1 MSPNVFPVA
10 CKNVTYAFATL
21 DQLQEFVELKCVA
34 VLSLVSV
41 FGSVEGLYTV
51 SLHRQC
57 TGELKFKL
65 CSAR

>member
-1 MSPNVFPVA
+1 MSPNAFSVA
-10 CKNVTYAFATL
+10 CENVTYAFATL
-21 DQLQEFVELKCVA
+21 DQMQEFVEFICVA
-34 VLSLVSV
+34 VLLLVSM

-65 CSAR
+65 GSAR